1 MALAITIESGDGAGK
16 RFEVT
21 GAVGTIGR
29 DASCAVI
36 LNDPTKHVS
45 RVHATINER
54 DGAYF
59 LTINSKV
66 NHVLVNGRPFRFGQ
80 TTQIQSGD
88 QIGLPPFELRVAQ
101 TSSAP
106 SSPPAAASAA
116 ASRVEPRLAGIAPS
130 AAVPAYTGA
139 PKPGAKDWF
148 APGTDF
154 SRTAVI
160 DPLGMADLQRRAGLL
175 PPKVS
180 ADPFAAETP
189 KPQSAHQLVSGVG
202 SSGPTDLSISAILPR
217 PASPLMDMM
226 QAGAFTPLGAPSE
239 FGPSAGVSSI
249 DAFLGGAGSSGAD
262 PLGLGN
268 LLGGLSGPST
278 SGGSGGLSSG
288 ILGLGGGNSPKPLS
302 VSPGASP
309 LVDFGGHARASGGM
323 SADHVHDVNLPFAA
337 PPLPA
342 YPLSAPPLSAPP
354 TSAPAPAAPWPT
366 AKSEAIASGSA
377 SRPPGRSTTGP
388 AGPREIDDFLA
399 GLDSTSQPKKTPAPA
414 PVAIRPFAAGD
425 EDDSAFFDLSL
436 PLPDA
441 AARALTA
448 IPAAPASAVT
458 PSGPLAPDPL
468 AALNDIFAEDTFPGI
483 QARPAA
489 LPAAPPVVQTFTASV
504 AASPTPVAQP
514 MPSFA
519 GIHPAAAAEPTA
531 PPGDAARAAST
542 ALLDAFLDGIGLQHL
557 QLKPGEEEAF
567 MRLAGEITRS
577 SVAGIINLLVARSEV
592 KKELRAEDR
601 TMLSSQDNNP
611 LKLMA
616 DPSEALSYL
625 FDARERAFG
634 KFLPPVQAVD
644 DACADIRA
652 HEMGLVAGTRA
663 AVEGAFK
670 RFSPAQLEPQLAKNI
685 KGGLLT
691 NRNAKLWEAYL
702 AYYEKLDADMVDH
715 LDRLFERDFL
725 RAYTTQVKKLK

>member
-1 MALAITIESGDGAGK
+1 MALAITIETGEGAGK

-29 DASCAVI
+29 DTSCAVI

-88 QIGLPPFELRVAQ
+88 QIGLPPFELRVSQ
-101 TSSAP
+101 TSSAVAAP
-106 SSPPAAASAA
+106 IPVAPPVAG
-116 ASRVEPRLAGIAPS
+116 SRGAPTLAGIAPA

-139 PKPGAKDWF
+139 TKPASKDWF

-160 DPLGMADLQRRAGLL
+160 DPLGMADLQKRAGLI
-175 PPKVS
+175 PAPAAS

-189 KPQSAHQLVSGVG
+189 APQPAHQLVSGVSGAG
-202 SSGPTDLSISAILPR
+202 STDLSISAILPR

-239 FGPSAGVSSI
+239 FGANPAVSSI
-249 DAFLGGAGSSGAD
+249 DAFLGGGSGGASD
-262 PLGLGN
+262 PLGLG
-268 LLGGLSGPST
+268 GILSGS
-278 SGGSGGLSSG
+278 SAGGGSD
-288 ILGLGGGNSPKPLS
+288 ILGLGLGGTAPKPLGVNPS
-302 VSPGASP
+302 AGP
-309 LVDFGGHARASGGM
+309 LVDFGGHARPAPSGLA
-323 SADHVHDVNLPFAA
+323 ADHVHDVNLPFVA
-337 PPLPA
+337 PPVASTSPPRPSSSPDWPPA
-342 YPLSAPPLSAPP
+342 KAAK
-354 TSAPAPAAPWPT
+354 PAAPV
-366 AKSEAIASGSA
+366 
-377 SRPPGRSTTGP
+377 SRPPGSGACGP
-388 AGPREIDDFLA
+388 AGPREIDEFLA
-399 GLDSTSQPKKTPAPA
+399 GLDGPTGRFKARPAPTLGTSQLPVVADTPPTPAPVPA
-414 PVAIRPFAAGD
+414 PSSD

-436 PLPDA
+436 PLPDTS
-441 AARALTA
+441 ARGRGMDATA
-448 IPAAPASAVT
+448 
-458 PSGPLAPDPL
+458 PLAPTTAPVDPL
-468 AALNDIFAEDTFPGI
+468 AALDDIFAEDTFPGI
-483 QARPAA
+483 RPASVGPTIP
-489 LPAAPPVVQTFTASV
+489 PAADVANLAAVSAPVPVSAFT
-504 AASPTPVAQP
+504 PTTT
-514 MPSFA
+514 
-519 GIHPAAAAEPTA
+519 AAAAAVAPTDT
-531 PPGDAARAAST
+531 GSAAM
-542 ALLDAFLDGIGLQHL
+542 LDAFLDGIGLQHL
-557 QLKPGEEEAF
+557 KLKPGEEEAF

-577 SVAGIINLLVARSEV
+577 SVAGIINLLVARSEI

-601 TMLSSQDNNP
+601 TMLASQDNNP

-663 AVEGAFK
+663 AVEGAIK
-670 RFSPAQLEPQLAKNI
+670 RFSPAQLEPQLAKSI

-702 AYYEKLDADMVDH
+702 AHYEKIDADMVDH